1 MIQKLFFWG
10 FTILGIFLLQMSLEQ
25 PLLLFNTFP
34 NFLLLSV
41 VFFALSFGPME
52 GMLLGFIWG
61 FLQDFASN
69 ALFGSQA
76 FMLTLVGYTVG
87 KIRKDI
93 DQGKPLAQIGL
104 VLFMSFINLFGL
116 FFFEI
121 LFRNSFISSWILP
134 SFFQMIYTS
143 FFTPLFFILL
153 RGWCKF
159 LKDFKA
165 Q

>member
-10 FTILGIFLLQMSLEQ
+10 FTIVAGFLLQMSLEQ

-34 NFLLLSV
+34 NFLLLST
-41 VFFALSFGPME
+41 VFFALSFGSME

-76 FMLTLVGYTVG
+76 FMLTLVGYYTG
-87 KIRKDI
+87 KIRRDI
-93 DQGKPLAQIGL
+93 DQAKPMAQIGL
-104 VLFMSFINLFGL
+104 VLLMSFINLFGL

-121 LFRNSFISSWILP
+121 LFGRRFYSSLILP
-134 SFFQMIYTS
+134 SFFQMIYTG

-153 RGWCKF
+153 RHWRKF
-159 LKDFKA
+159 LNF
-165 Q
+165 